1 MLDEIIETNGFHQGG
16 TMVVYH
22 GLTSFGYLLAEHS
35 RLRVIDTFRPAAYS
49 TSPPLYAVSLLR
61 SMLEFSFEVVAI
73 RCSISIWRSFC
84 SREKGCND
92 MSRASRCAAMLFEQ

>member
-1 MLDEIIETNGFHQGG
+1 MMDEIIETNGFHQGG

-35 RLRVIDTFRPAAYS
+35 RLRVIDTFRPAADS
-49 TSPPLYAVSLLR
+49 TRPALYAVSLLR
-61 SMLEFSFEVVAI
+61 SALLLSFELVAI
-73 RCSISIWRSFC
+73 RCSISICRSFC

-92 MSRASRCAAMLFEQ
+92 MRRTSRCAAMLFER